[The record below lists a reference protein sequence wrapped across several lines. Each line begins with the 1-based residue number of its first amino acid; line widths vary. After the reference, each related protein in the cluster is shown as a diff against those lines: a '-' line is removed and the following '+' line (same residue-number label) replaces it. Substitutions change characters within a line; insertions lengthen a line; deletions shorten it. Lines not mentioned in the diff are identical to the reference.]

1 MAWNDNARRV
11 VVEMHDSGAMGWAIV
26 SRVTGEFRCDDK
38 TVQKCLAGLEVL
50 AFQYTGTAPELFTAA
65 SNRFRIMRGTDR
77 YLNELERFADSAR
90 AVKDSPEG
98 RHHREEL
105 RAFLLDL
112 DGIGP
117 LPLREAQLMK
127 LATTEHLE
135 WPAAKGQF
143 IWTSDSHWE
152 LCLAAENHR
161 EWDYL
166 QQHLVDD
173 PFLTHIDDWKHSMTA
188 DLAARLELIYAIASI
203 VTGPENEGGTGMPL
217 LSLAH
222 NDEDTA
228 GIHPYFVF
236 ALYDQILSRLLD
248 LPVSQKRREDFH
260 EDVPGTTFLGSW
272 PMASSPGSDHW
283 HAAVMVFLK
292 SQIDLL
298 KLPTADNAKLAFEDV
313 RTCTRVLAED
323 LERFRLQSGLFAT
336 SRCDGCKEAGP
347 HWD

>member
-1 MAWNDNARRV
+1 
-11 VVEMHDSGAMGWAIV
+11 
-26 SRVTGEFRCDDK
+26 
-38 TVQKCLAGLEVL
+38 
-50 AFQYTGTAPELFTAA
+50 
-65 SNRFRIMRGTDR
+65 
-77 YLNELERFADSAR
+77 
-90 AVKDSPEG
+90 
-98 RHHREEL
+98 
-105 RAFLLDL
+105 
-112 DGIGP
+112 
-117 LPLREAQLMK
+117 
-127 LATTEHLE
+127 
-135 WPAAKGQF
+135 
-143 IWTSDSHWE
+143 
-152 LCLAAENHR
+152 
-161 EWDYL
+161 
-166 QQHLVDD
+166 
-173 PFLTHIDDWKHSMTA
+173 MTA